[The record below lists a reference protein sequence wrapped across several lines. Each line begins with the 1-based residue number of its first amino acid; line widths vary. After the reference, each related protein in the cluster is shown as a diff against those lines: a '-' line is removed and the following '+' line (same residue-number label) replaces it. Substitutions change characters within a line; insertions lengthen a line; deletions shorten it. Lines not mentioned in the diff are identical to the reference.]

1 MNTALPAGTHVLT
14 VGIGKTFATVAAAVN
29 ASHDGDVI
37 RVDAGTYTNDFATIT
52 HKITIEGM
60 GGMVK
65 MVATIPPPNSKGIF
79 VVDNDVTIK
88 NLSFSGAAISAAN
101 GGNGAGIAFAN
112 PLDLRVGSPVAV
124 AHANGPDYADYD
136 FTVQEIRE
144 YNRRIQGQEFRF
156 TDYVLRGVSS
166 KTLDADDVLP
176 ARLRVVPNQAGAH
189 DSLLLRLYDEFEFA
203 EDFLAVVKD
212 TTGLFKVTDDKSGA
226 EVTYSRINDL
236 RESYQAAVLIV
247 AETTPDGKGAPGKVS
262 PDKVEYW
269 DYWRESDIGANKTAK
284 EFIFVEMNSDT
295 GWFQIWRGREFFA

>member
-1 MNTALPAGTHVLT
+1 MTPENQ
-14 VGIGKTFATVAAAVN
+14 GKTLWEMLMERL
-29 ASHDGDVI
+29 HG
-37 RVDAGTYTNDFATIT
+37 
-52 HKITIEGM
+52 
-60 GGMVK
+60 
-65 MVATIPPPNSKGIF
+65 
-79 VVDNDVTIK
+79 
-88 NLSFSGAAISAAN
+88 

-144 YNRRIQGQEFRF
+144 YNRRIQGQEGRF
-156 TDYVLRGVSS
+156 TDYVLRGVNS

-226 EVTYSRINDL
+226 EATYSRINDL

-247 AETTPDGKGAPGKVS
+247 AETTPDGRGAPGKVS

-269 DYWRESDIGANKTAK
+269 DYWREADIGAGKTAK
-284 EFIFVEMNSDT
+284 EFIIVEMNSDT